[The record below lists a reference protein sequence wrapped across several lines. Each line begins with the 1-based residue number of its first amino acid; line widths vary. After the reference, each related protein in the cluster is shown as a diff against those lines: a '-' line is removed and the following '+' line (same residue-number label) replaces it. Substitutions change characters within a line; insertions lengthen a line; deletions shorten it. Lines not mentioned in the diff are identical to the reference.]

1 MTKLIACL
9 NFEWRTTA
17 PVLPKK
23 TVRSCFDPFYSTK
36 EVGKG
41 TGLGLAVV
49 YGLVQELGGSI
60 RVEVHDGAVFFVRLP
75 LGLTEG
81 GAA

>member
-1 MTKLIACL
+1 MLELRVADNGPGIAEEDRKKL
-9 NFEWRTTA
+9 
-17 PVLPKK
+17 
-23 TVRSCFDPFYSTK
+23 FDPFYSTK